1 MDYIDKKIIFILQR
15 QADLPLSEISK
26 RVGLSQTPC
35 WNRIRKLEED
45 GVIEK
50 KVTIIN
56 KRKVNLPIT
65 VFLMITVRNHNSDW
79 MKKFSE
85 ILKKYKN
92 ILEAHRIT
100 GSQADYII
108 KIVAG
113 SIEEYDEFQQV
124 LIKNIEFNS
133 MSSGISLQELKS
145 TTIFTFKIIIKVYKI
160 L

>member
-35 WNRIRKLEED
+35 WNRIKKLEED

-50 KVTIIN
+50 KVTLIN

-108 KIVAG
+108 KVVAE

-145 TTIFTFKIIIKVYKI
+145 TTILPIK
-160 L
+160 

>member
-65 VFLMITVRNHNSDW
+65 VFLMITVRNHSSDW

-145 TTIFTFKIIIKVYKI
+145 TTILPLK
-160 L
+160 

>member
-1 MDYIDKKIIFILQR
+1 MDNIDKKIIFILQR

-79 MKKFSE
+79 MDKFSE

-113 SIEEYDEFQQV
+113 SIEEYDKFQQV

-145 TTIFTFKIIIKVYKI
+145 TTILPLK
-160 L
+160 

>member
-1 MDYIDKKIIFILQR
+1 MDNIDKKIIFILQR

-113 SIEEYDEFQQV
+113 SIQEYDKFQQV

-145 TTIFTFKIIIKVYKI
+145 TTILPLK
-160 L
+160 

>member
-15 QADLPLSEISK
+15 QADLSLSEISK

-79 MKKFSE
+79 MNKFSE

-145 TTIFTFKIIIKVYKI
+145 TTILPLK
-160 L
+160 

>member
-1 MDYIDKKIIFILQR
+1 MDNIDKKIIFILQR

-50 KVTIIN
+50 KVALIN

-79 MKKFSE
+79 MNKFSE

-145 TTIFTFKIIIKVYKI
+145 TTILPIR
-160 L
+160 

>member
-113 SIEEYDEFQQV
+113 SIDEYDKFQQV

-145 TTIFTFKIIIKVYKI
+145 TTILPLK
-160 L
+160 

>member
-1 MDYIDKKIIFILQR
+1 
-15 QADLPLSEISK
+15 
-26 RVGLSQTPC
+26 
-35 WNRIRKLEED
+35 
-45 GVIEK
+45 
-50 KVTIIN
+50 
-56 KRKVNLPIT
+56 
-65 VFLMITVRNHNSDW
+65 MITVRNHNSDW
-79 MKKFSE
+79 MNKFSE

-133 MSSGISLQELKS
+133 MSSGISLRELKS
-145 TTIFTFKIIIKVYKI
+145 TTILPLK
-160 L
+160 

>member
-35 WNRIRKLEED
+35 WNRIKKLEED

-50 KVTIIN
+50 KVTLIN
-56 KRKVNLPIT
+56 KRKVNLPVT

-79 MKKFSE
+79 TNKFSK

-92 ILEAHRIT
+92 ILEAHRVT

-108 KIVAG
+108 KVVAE
-113 SIEEYDEFQQV
+113 SIQEYDEFQQV

-145 TTIFTFKIIIKVYKI
+145 TTILPIK
-160 L
+160 

>member
-1 MDYIDKKIIFILQR
+1 MDYIDKKIVFILQR

-35 WNRIRKLEED
+35 WNRIKKLEED

-50 KVTIIN
+50 KVTLIN
-56 KRKVNLPIT
+56 KRKVNLSIT

-108 KIVAG
+108 KVVAE

-145 TTIFTFKIIIKVYKI
+145 TTILPIK
-160 L
+160 

>member
-1 MDYIDKKIIFILQR
+1 MDNIDKKIIFILQR

-35 WNRIRKLEED
+35 WNRIKKLEED

-50 KVTIIN
+50 KVTLIN
-56 KRKVNLPIT
+56 KRKVNLLIT

-108 KIVAG
+108 KVVAE

-145 TTIFTFKIIIKVYKI
+145 TTILPIK
-160 L
+160 

>member
-15 QADLPLSEISK
+15 QSDLPLSEISK

-56 KRKVNLPIT
+56 KRKVKLPVT

-79 MKKFSE
+79 MHKFNQ

-100 GSQADYII
+100 GPQADYII

-113 SIEEYDEFQQV
+113 SIDEYDEFQQV

-133 MSSGISLQELKS
+133 MSSGISLQELKN
-145 TTIFTFKIIIKVYKI
+145 TTILPIK
-160 L
+160 

>member
-15 QADLPLSEISK
+15 QADLSLSEISK

-50 KVTIIN
+50 KVTLIN
-56 KRKVNLPIT
+56 KKKVNLPIT

-79 MKKFSE
+79 MEKFSQ

-108 KIVAG
+108 KVVAE

-145 TTIFTFKIIIKVYKI
+145 TTILPIK
-160 L
+160 

>member
-35 WNRIRKLEED
+35 WNRIKKLEED

-50 KVTIIN
+50 KVTLIN
-56 KRKVNLPIT
+56 KRKVNLPVT

-79 MKKFSE
+79 TNKFSE

-92 ILEAHRIT
+92 ILEAHRVT

-108 KIVAG
+108 KIVAE
-113 SIEEYDEFQQV
+113 SIQEYDEFQQV

-145 TTIFTFKIIIKVYKI
+145 TTILPIK
-160 L
+160 

>member
-35 WNRIRKLEED
+35 WNRIKKLEED

-50 KVTIIN
+50 KVTLIN
-56 KRKVNLPIT
+56 KRKINLPIT

-108 KIVAG
+108 KVVAE

-145 TTIFTFKIIIKVYKI
+145 TTILPIK
-160 L
+160 

>member
-15 QADLPLSEISK
+15 QSDLPLSEISK

-56 KRKVNLPIT
+56 KRKVKLPVT

-79 MKKFSE
+79 MDKFNQ

-100 GSQADYII
+100 GPQADYII

-113 SIEEYDEFQQV
+113 SIDEYDEFQQV

-133 MSSGISLQELKS
+133 MSSGISLQELKN
-145 TTIFTFKIIIKVYKI
+145 TTILPIK
-160 L
+160 

>member
-56 KRKVNLPIT
+56 KKKVNLPIT

-113 SIEEYDEFQQV
+113 SIEEYDDFQQV

-133 MSSGISLQELKS
+133 MSSCISLQELKS
-145 TTIFTFKIIIKVYKI
+145 TTILPIR
-160 L
+160 

>member
-15 QADLPLSEISK
+15 QSDLPLSEISK

-56 KRKVNLPIT
+56 KRKVKLPVT
-65 VFLMITVRNHNSDW
+65 VFLTITVRNHNSDW
-79 MKKFSE
+79 MDKFNQ

-100 GSQADYII
+100 GPQADYII

-113 SIEEYDEFQQV
+113 SIDEYDEFQQV

-133 MSSGISLQELKS
+133 MSSGISLQELKN
-145 TTIFTFKIIIKVYKI
+145 TTILPIK
-160 L
+160 

>member
-35 WNRIRKLEED
+35 WNRIKKLEED

-50 KVTIIN
+50 KVTLIN
-56 KRKVNLPIT
+56 KRKVNLQIT

-79 MKKFSE
+79 MKKFNE

-108 KIVAG
+108 KVVAE

-145 TTIFTFKIIIKVYKI
+145 TTILPIK
-160 L
+160 

>member
-50 KVTIIN
+50 KVTLIN

-113 SIEEYDEFQQV
+113 SIVEYDEFQQV

-145 TTIFTFKIIIKVYKI
+145 TTILPLK
-160 L
+160 

>member
-79 MKKFSE
+79 MNKFSE

-113 SIEEYDEFQQV
+113 SIEEYDDFQQV

-145 TTIFTFKIIIKVYKI
+145 TTILPLK
-160 L
+160 

>member
-35 WNRIRKLEED
+35 WNRIRKLEKD

-145 TTIFTFKIIIKVYKI
+145 TTILPLK
-160 L
+160 

>member
-1 MDYIDKKIIFILQR
+1 MDHIDKKIIFILQR

-79 MKKFSE
+79 IKKFSE
-85 ILKKYKN
+85 ILRKYKN

-113 SIEEYDEFQQV
+113 SIEEYDKFQQV

-145 TTIFTFKIIIKVYKI
+145 TTILPLK
-160 L
+160 

>member
-15 QADLPLSEISK
+15 QAELPISEISK

-35 WNRIRKLEED
+35 WNRIKKLEED

-79 MKKFSE
+79 MERFSE

-108 KIVAG
+108 KVVAE

-145 TTIFTFKIIIKVYKI
+145 TTILPIK
-160 L
+160 

>member
-56 KRKVNLPIT
+56 KRKINLPIT

-79 MKKFSE
+79 MNKFSE

-113 SIEEYDEFQQV
+113 SIEEYDKFQQV

-145 TTIFTFKIIIKVYKI
+145 TTILPLK
-160 L
+160 

>member
-1 MDYIDKKIIFILQR
+1 MNYIDKKIIFILQR

-35 WNRIRKLEED
+35 WNRIKKLEED

-50 KVTIIN
+50 KVTLIN

-108 KIVAG
+108 KVVAE

-145 TTIFTFKIIIKVYKI
+145 TTILPIK
-160 L
+160 

>member
-35 WNRIRKLEED
+35 WNRIKKLEED

-50 KVTIIN
+50 KVTLIN

-108 KIVAG
+108 RVVAE

-145 TTIFTFKIIIKVYKI
+145 TTILPIK
-160 L
+160 

>member
-35 WNRIRKLEED
+35 WNRIKKLEED

-50 KVTIIN
+50 KVTLIN

-108 KIVAG
+108 KVVAE
-113 SIEEYDEFQQV
+113 SIEEYDNFQQV

-145 TTIFTFKIIIKVYKI
+145 TTILPIK
-160 L
+160 

>member
-35 WNRIRKLEED
+35 WNRIKKLEED

-50 KVTIIN
+50 KVTLIN
-56 KRKVNLPIT
+56 KRKVNLSIT

-79 MKKFSE
+79 TKKFSE

-108 KIVAG
+108 KVVAE

-145 TTIFTFKIIIKVYKI
+145 TTILPIK
-160 L
+160 

>member
-113 SIEEYDEFQQV
+113 SIVEYDEFQQV

-145 TTIFTFKIIIKVYKI
+145 TTILPLT
-160 L
+160 

>member
-35 WNRIRKLEED
+35 WNRIKKLEED

-50 KVTIIN
+50 KVTLIN

-65 VFLMITVRNHNSDW
+65 VFLMITVINHNSDW
-79 MKKFSE
+79 MKKFNE
-85 ILKKYKN
+85 ILKKFKN
-92 ILEAHRIT
+92 IIEAHRIT

-113 SIEEYDEFQQV
+113 SIEEYDDFQQV
-124 LIKNIEFNS
+124 LIKNIELNS
-133 MSSGISLQELKS
+133 MSSAISLQELKS
-145 TTIFTFKIIIKVYKI
+145 TKIIPIR
-160 L
+160 

>member
-50 KVTIIN
+50 KVSIIN
-56 KRKVNLPIT
+56 KKKVNLPII
-65 VFLMITVRNHNSDW
+65 VFLMITVRNHNLDW
-79 MKKFSE
+79 IKNFNQ
-85 ILKKYKN
+85 ILKKFKN

-108 KIVAG
+108 KIVAE
-113 SIEEYDEFQQV
+113 SIEEYNEFQQV

-133 MSSGISLQELKS
+133 ISSGISLEELKS
-145 TTIFTFKIIIKVYKI
+145 TTILPVK
-160 L
+160 

>member
-1 MDYIDKKIIFILQR
+1 MDNTDKKIIFFLQR

-79 MKKFSE
+79 MNKFSE

-145 TTIFTFKIIIKVYKI
+145 TTILPLK
-160 L
+160 

>member
-35 WNRIRKLEED
+35 WNRIRKLEKD

-50 KVTIIN
+50 KVTLIN

-79 MKKFSE
+79 MDKFSE

-113 SIEEYDEFQQV
+113 SIEEYDKFQQV

-145 TTIFTFKIIIKVYKI
+145 TTILPLK
-160 L
+160 

>member
-15 QADLPLSEISK
+15 RADLPLSEISK

-79 MKKFSE
+79 MNKFSE

-113 SIEEYDEFQQV
+113 SIEEYDEFQKV

-145 TTIFTFKIIIKVYKI
+145 TTILPLK
-160 L
+160 

>member
-1 MDYIDKKIIFILQR
+1 MDNIDKKIIFILQR

-50 KVTIIN
+50 KVTLIN
-56 KRKVNLPIT
+56 KKKVNLPIT

-79 MKKFSE
+79 MNKFSE

-145 TTIFTFKIIIKVYKI
+145 TTILPLK
-160 L
+160 